1 MFEFQKRYNF
11 AERAEESRR
20 VREKYPTKIPII
32 CELHA
37 KDTNYKNHGVL
48 DKSKYLVSEELT
60 LAQFM
65 QVIRKKISMDQS
77 VAIFLF
83 IKGRMYPS
91 STPMNNLYN
100 QCKDLDGFLYVHY
113 GFENVFG

>member
-1 MFEFQKRYNF
+1 MFKFQKKYNF
-11 AERAEESRR
+11 TERSEESRR

-32 CELHA
+32 CELHS
-37 KDTNYKNHGVL
+37 KDTNHKHYSML

-65 QVIRKKISMDQS
+65 QVIRKKISMEQS

-91 STPMNNLYN
+91 STPMNILYS
-100 QCKDLDGFLYVHY
+100 QCKDLDGFLYIQY